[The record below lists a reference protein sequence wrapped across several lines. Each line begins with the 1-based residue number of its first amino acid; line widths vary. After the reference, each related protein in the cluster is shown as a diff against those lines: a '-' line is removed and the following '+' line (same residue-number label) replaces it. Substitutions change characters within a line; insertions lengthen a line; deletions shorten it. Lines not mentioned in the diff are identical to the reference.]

1 VNKRCF
7 FLFVFALVCS
17 FYCHKVWGAGYTELA
32 GDLPKFIS
40 SEKSPYIVISDIYVS
55 AGKTVRI
62 EPGVT
67 FLFKN
72 FTGLHVSGILQLNGT
87 DKEPVIFTSENDY
100 TANHQSNRNPTPYDW
115 NGIYIHKDGFG
126 TDLKNFQIKYS
137 VKGIISE
144 TKYIRIINGMFLEN
158 GRSNL
163 TIEGA
168 EKQVF
173 AGEYFNYDLSI
184 NDAKIDGI
192 PLNILKDPL
201 APKRNI
207 SRYCG
212 LAFLAGGATTG
223 VIYSLKLRASA
234 QDLANVS
241 NADDKEMMTNHNSKD
256 WNAAHQKRNRDLAGT
271 ISSFAVSLAGAVV
284 FVWTFTF

>member
-1 VNKRCF
+1 
-7 FLFVFALVCS
+7 
-17 FYCHKVWGAGYTELA
+17 
-32 GDLPKFIS
+32 
-40 SEKSPYIVISDIYVS
+40 
-55 AGKTVRI
+55 
-62 EPGVT
+62 
-67 FLFKN
+67 
-72 FTGLHVSGILQLNGT
+72 LQLNGT